1 MWLALGAAVPVAATV
16 VFEYSY
22 PPEGATYDAEGATYD
37 AEGATYSAEEAAYG
51 DAALA
56 GTTDTTGR
64 EAAE

>member
-1 MWLALGAAVPVAATV
+1 

-22 PPEGATYDAEGATYD
+22 PPEGATYDADGATYD
-37 AEGATYSAEEAAYG
+37 AEGATYSPEEAAYG